1 MRQIILLS
9 FALFWALPSL
19 FTQGSFDGCNPDVL
33 LAVDDHYIIQ
43 EEDLPSFTANLLSN
57 DIIGM
62 DAFVSI
68 EGLPPCF
75 QAEQGTGYIFYT
87 GIADG
92 SSCCGTF
99 NFVYTLLTGTDLFCT
114 AEVTITVECGTDK
127 GDCSVIVLE
136 PRVVTDPD
144 INGDGTT
151 VDDST
156 AACVYVCE
164 NSITT
169 ILAPYSNQN
178 TYDWTITGGTLIGPL
193 QDPASVEVQWT
204 TIGEGSITVT
214 ITGPAGITVIQQC
227 VIVGEAPTAG
237 FTAPSPV
244 CLETDVQFL
253 STSTPGADHFWDFG
267 DGNHS
272 GDGNP
277 IHAYTT
283 PGTYTVILTVT
294 APLLNAEGDTVC
306 CCQDTYAMDI
316 EVLDEKGPDIECI
329 STLCEGDSAC
339 YWTTSG
345 CSGAT
350 YIWTVTDANGDNVTI
365 DGQNSPEICLQ
376 WDQGPFGQVSLQI
389 QGCGGICDQPTTV
402 QVPIIS
408 STALISGPEIV
419 CPGEA
424 AIYSV
429 PKWMDV
435 VYDWAV
441 TGGTVVNEDGNQISI
456 IWGPAGVG
464 TIHVEYE
471 SPFLG
476 GLQGHAYPDCAGAG
490 DLTVEILPELEF
502 LSAPNQACVD
512 QSLTFQVNDPA
523 VTWSVNAPAT
533 GTSSG
538 ALFTVD
544 FPSAGVYTV
553 TATGTP
559 GMFCNPEV
567 SVTVLISDAPN
578 PVIVGPLEGCTGED
592 LLYAIDNPEPGVNYL
607 WSVPAGQGTLSSF
620 FGTNTTV
627 NWSSTSA
634 THQLTVNASSS
645 SAPVC
650 NATASLNFTAQFPV
664 TPTGLN
670 DYVSCANQIEAYTL
684 STSGAPDGETF
695 TWTIVPATAGS
706 VVDGQGTD
714 QVEIQWN
721 DYMSNATVEVTS
733 SLCGIHEVGTFTVN
747 VNPQPEPVISQS
759 GYLCPGA
766 ISPATLSTTTAYNT
780 YAWTSPSSPPTPPG
794 SPFAV
799 TTGGQ
804 HSVLVT
810 DFNGCEGTAYFTV
823 DAAPVPVALI
833 SSPDPQTICLPHSSS
848 TVSMYT
854 PSAAGWTHLWNTGG
868 TGSSETHTV
877 QNSPGLYTYNVTT
890 TIAATGCQAT
900 DSYTLQEENCVG
912 PGPCTPADQL
922 DPTATVNCNTVTVD
936 DGSVIATG
944 TTWDYDDG
952 TPPTSSNTHT
962 YTEAKC
968 YTIWATAQVPDLGNF
983 GSFCTV
989 TDYVGVCIPLAAD
1002 FSYEING
1009 CTDVAF
1015 TDLASFIDE
1024 AGMGNDIVSWD
1035 WNFGDSNGVTG
1046 DLVNFPGNISPSH
1059 NYSGGGSYTVTLTV
1073 TAANGCTATATQT
1086 VTIGSVGVP
1095 SITIETPLCVGQ
1107 PGTHS
1112 ASATNAVNYTWAFPD
1127 GVAFQGDTIEHT
1139 FTSVPANN
1147 IITVTAEDAQGCT
1160 QSATATVTVH
1170 PEPADPFAATL
1181 DEIVCSDPGTAL
1193 LQAMPGFDTYQWSDE
1208 NGANIPGATMDNYTA
1223 GPGEYYVS
1231 ITDANGCPRTSGPIS
1246 VQVLPDLSPTIIGPS
1261 IVCGTDN
1268 AFFQTVGSFSTY
1280 KWLVDGNLYSTAST
1294 LTLSGAPGTVHN
1306 IELVVTDANNC
1317 PHSSGVHNVQ
1327 WVDDVLFT
1335 LTSPNVP
1342 PCAGDD
1348 VLIEVDPVQPGVN
1361 YSWNIGATGTSITV
1375 QNAGIYTATG
1385 VNANGCYH
1393 SASFEVLPV
1402 PDLCAVPTGCYENCG
1417 PDTLCAPEGY
1427 AAYQWFLNQTAI
1439 AGANDPC
1446 LVVNAS
1452 GIYNVMATNANG
1464 CSAMSGDL
1472 EFTLLDCSC
1481 NIEPLY
1487 TITDDCCV
1495 SLSFDNQ
1502 STIDLTHLSVHTHGE
1517 PALFSPSADFNILN
1531 LGPDEVDLSYIAGP
1545 LPQGVINDAVV
1556 VCFDEPGAHV
1566 IGWSW
1571 FGPDSLFCEDEF
1583 GFECPGDTVP
1593 SDSTCIT
1600 MISGDIDCLEDG
1612 SGWDYNFT
1620 LCNGSSNPYNVGYFT
1635 LSTVLP
1641 PGLSIDQTVFDLGA
1655 GIAPG
1660 DCMDFSVTLTGN
1672 TNVSDACF
1680 MVSAHESDPALDP
1693 NTACCY
1699 LEHCVELPPCDTD
1712 CATMVLF
1719 DSSNCDA
1726 DGYHLEFGVSN
1737 NSSYTFGQ
1745 LQMSYPGQSG
1755 TIVQWVT
1762 GISIVPMTS
1771 DILNVDLDPNTLG
1784 ESPFC
1789 IDLVFYEAGAAGE
1802 WLECC
1807 HVEWCIDLP
1816 PCDGEV
1822 FGCTD
1827 PTAINYNPNATIDD
1841 GSCIFEGDCYGPS
1854 DPTYPCPEVYDPV
1867 CGCDGVTY
1875 TNSCFAEM
1883 VHGILYWTPG
1893 PCGSTEVEGCTNPSA
1908 VNYDPDATVDDGS
1921 CIWDTCVLPT
1931 LINPYYP
1938 CTEEYDPVCGCDGMT
1953 YANACYAM
1961 YSGGLISWTQGACEG
1976 GGGGPLEPDTCPTD
1990 INGDGGTTVADLL
2003 LVLGEFANECD

>member
-1 MRQIILLS
+1 
-9 FALFWALPSL
+9 
-19 FTQGSFDGCNPDVL
+19 
-33 LAVDDHYIIQ
+33 
-43 EEDLPSFTANLLSN
+43 
-57 DIIGM
+57 
-62 DAFVSI
+62 
-68 EGLPPCF
+68 
-75 QAEQGTGYIFYT
+75 
-87 GIADG
+87 
-92 SSCCGTF
+92 
-99 NFVYTLLTGTDLFCT
+99 
-114 AEVTITVECGTDK
+114 
-127 GDCSVIVLE
+127 
-136 PRVVTDPD
+136 
-144 INGDGTT
+144 
-151 VDDST
+151 
-156 AACVYVCE
+156 
-164 NSITT
+164 
-169 ILAPYSNQN
+169 
-178 TYDWTITGGTLIGPL
+178 
-193 QDPASVEVQWT
+193 
-204 TIGEGSITVT
+204 
-214 ITGPAGITVIQQC
+214 
-227 VIVGEAPTAG
+227 
-237 FTAPSPV
+237 
-244 CLETDVQFL
+244 
-253 STSTPGADHFWDFG
+253 
-267 DGNHS
+267 
-272 GDGNP
+272 
-277 IHAYTT
+277 
-283 PGTYTVILTVT
+283 
-294 APLLNAEGDTVC
+294 
-306 CCQDTYAMDI
+306 
-316 EVLDEKGPDIECI
+316 
-329 STLCEGDSAC
+329 
-339 YWTTSG
+339 
-345 CSGAT
+345 

-441 TGGTVVNEDGNQISI
+441 TGGTVANEDGNQISI

-592 LLYAIDNPEPGVNYL
+592 LLYAIDNPEPGVNYF

-650 NATASLNFTAQFPV
+650 NATASLTFTAQFPV

-721 DYMSNATVEVTS
+721 DYTGNATVEVTS

-780 YAWTSPSSPPTPPG
+780 YAWTSPSSPPTTPG
-794 SPFAV
+794 SPFTVA
-799 TTGGQ
+799 TGGQ

-823 DAAPVPVALI
+823 EAAPVPVALI
-833 SSPDPQTICLPHSSS
+833 SSPDPQTICLPHSSN
-848 TVSMYT
+848 TVSMFT

-912 PGPCTPADQL
+912 SGPCTPADQL

-962 YTEAKC
+962 YAEAKC

-1009 CTDVAF
+1009 CTDVDF
-1015 TDLASFIDE
+1015 TDLASYIDE
-1024 AGMGNDIVSWD
+1024 PGMGNDIVSWAWD
-1035 WNFGDSNGVTG
+1035 FGDGNGVTG
-1046 DLVNFPGNISPSH
+1046 DLVNFPGNINPSH
-1059 NYSGGGSYTVTLTV
+1059 SYSGGGSYTVTLTV

-1086 VTIGSVGVP
+1086 VTIGSVGAP

-1127 GVAFQGDTIEHT
+1127 GVAFQGDIIEHT

-1147 IITVTAEDAQGCT
+1147 VITVTAEDAQGCT

-1170 PEPADPFAATL
+1170 PEPDDPFAATL

-1208 NGANIPGATMDNYTA
+1208 NGTDISGATMDNYTA

-1261 IVCGTDN
+1261 VVCGTDD
-1268 AFFQTVGSFSTY
+1268 AFFQATGSFTTY
-1280 KWLVDGNLYSTAST
+1280 KWLVDGNLYSTAPT

-1306 IELVVTDANNC
+1306 IELVVTDANGC

-1348 VLIEVDPVQPGVN
+1348 VLIEINPVQPGVN

-1375 QNAGIYTATG
+1375 QNAGVYIATG

-1427 AAYQWFLNQTAI
+1427 VAYQWFLNQTAI

-1452 GIYNVMATNANG
+1452 GIYNVMATNSNG

-1502 STIDLTHLSVHTHGE
+1502 STIDLTHLSVHSHGE

-1531 LGPDEVDLSYIAGP
+1531 LGPDEVDLSYTASP
-1545 LPQGVINDAVV
+1545 LPQGVINEAVV
-1556 VCFDEPGAHV
+1556 VCFDQPGTHV

-1635 LSTVLP
+1635 LSTLLP
-1641 PGLSIDQTVFDLGA
+1641 PGLSIDQTVFDLGT

-1680 MVSAHESDPALDP
+1680 MVSAHESDPAIHP

-1699 LEHCVELPPCDTD
+1699 LEHCVELPPCDSD

-1762 GISIVPMTS
+1762 GISILPMTS
-1771 DILNVDLDPNTLG
+1771 DVLNVDLDPNTLG

-1789 IDLVFYEAGAAGE
+1789 IDLVFYEAGAPGE

-1841 GSCIFEGDCYGPS
+1841 GSCI
-1854 DPTYPCPEVYDPV
+1854 
-1867 CGCDGVTY
+1867 
-1875 TNSCFAEM
+1875 
-1883 VHGILYWTPG
+1883 
-1893 PCGSTEVEGCTNPSA
+1893 
-1908 VNYDPDATVDDGS
+1908 
-1921 CIWDTCVLPT
+1921 WDTCVLPS

-1961 YSGGLISWTQGACEG
+1961 YFGGLVSWTQGACEG
-1976 GGGGPLEPDTCPTD
+1976 SSGDPLEPNTCPTD

>member
-1 MRQIILLS
+1 MRQVLLLLH
-9 FALFWALPSL
+9 ALLWAIPSL
-19 FTQGSFDGCNPDVL
+19 YSQGSFDGCDPDVL
-33 LAVDDHYIIQ
+33 LAVDDNYIIQ
-43 EEDLPSFTANLLSN
+43 EADLPSFTANLLNN

-75 QAEQGTGYIFYT
+75 QAEQGTGYIFYA
-87 GIADG
+87 GSADG

-114 AEVTITVECGTDK
+114 AEVTITVECGSDK

-136 PRVVTDPD
+136 PGVVTDPD
-144 INGDGTT
+144 VNGDGTT
-151 VDDST
+151 VDDSA

-169 ILAPYSNQN
+169 VLAPYSDQN
-178 TYDWTITGGTLIGPL
+178 TYDWIVNGGALIGPL

-204 TIGEGSITVT
+204 TVGEGSITVT
-214 ITGPAGITVIQQC
+214 ITGPAGTEVIQQC

-272 GDGNP
+272 GDVNP
-277 IHAYTT
+277 IYAYTT

-376 WDQGPFGQVSLQI
+376 WDQGPFGEVSLQI

-435 VYDWAV
+435 VYDWDV

-592 LLYAIDNPEPGVNYL
+592 LLYAIDNPEPGVNYF

-721 DYMSNATVEVTS
+721 DYTGNATVEVTS

-780 YAWTSPSSPPTPPG
+780 YAWTSPSSPPTTPG
-794 SPFAV
+794 SPFTVA
-799 TTGGQ
+799 TGGQ

-810 DFNGCEGTAYFTV
+810 DFNGCKGTAYFTV
-823 DAAPVPVALI
+823 EAAPVPVALI

-848 TVSMYT
+848 TVSMFT

-890 TIAATGCQAT
+890 TIAATGC
-900 DSYTLQEENCVG
+900 
-912 PGPCTPADQL
+912 
-922 DPTATVNCNTVTVD
+922 
-936 DGSVIATG
+936 
-944 TTWDYDDG
+944 
-952 TPPTSSNTHT
+952 
-962 YTEAKC
+962 
-968 YTIWATAQVPDLGNF
+968 
-983 GSFCTV
+983 
-989 TDYVGVCIPLAAD
+989 
-1002 FSYEING
+1002 
-1009 CTDVAF
+1009 
-1015 TDLASFIDE
+1015 
-1024 AGMGNDIVSWD
+1024 
-1035 WNFGDSNGVTG
+1035 
-1046 DLVNFPGNISPSH
+1046 
-1059 NYSGGGSYTVTLTV
+1059 
-1073 TAANGCTATATQT
+1073 
-1086 VTIGSVGVP
+1086 
-1095 SITIETPLCVGQ
+1095 
-1107 PGTHS
+1107 
-1112 ASATNAVNYTWAFPD
+1112 
-1127 GVAFQGDTIEHT
+1127 
-1139 FTSVPANN
+1139 
-1147 IITVTAEDAQGCT
+1147 
-1160 QSATATVTVH
+1160 
-1170 PEPADPFAATL
+1170 
-1181 DEIVCSDPGTAL
+1181 
-1193 LQAMPGFDTYQWSDE
+1193 
-1208 NGANIPGATMDNYTA
+1208 
-1223 GPGEYYVS
+1223 
-1231 ITDANGCPRTSGPIS
+1231 
-1246 VQVLPDLSPTIIGPS
+1246 
-1261 IVCGTDN
+1261 
-1268 AFFQTVGSFSTY
+1268 
-1280 KWLVDGNLYSTAST
+1280 
-1294 LTLSGAPGTVHN
+1294 
-1306 IELVVTDANNC
+1306 
-1317 PHSSGVHNVQ
+1317 
-1327 WVDDVLFT
+1327 
-1335 LTSPNVP
+1335 
-1342 PCAGDD
+1342 
-1348 VLIEVDPVQPGVN
+1348 
-1361 YSWNIGATGTSITV
+1361 
-1375 QNAGIYTATG
+1375 
-1385 VNANGCYH
+1385 
-1393 SASFEVLPV
+1393 
-1402 PDLCAVPTGCYENCG
+1402 
-1417 PDTLCAPEGY
+1417 
-1427 AAYQWFLNQTAI
+1427 
-1439 AGANDPC
+1439 
-1446 LVVNAS
+1446 
-1452 GIYNVMATNANG
+1452 
-1464 CSAMSGDL
+1464 
-1472 EFTLLDCSC
+1472 
-1481 NIEPLY
+1481 
-1487 TITDDCCV
+1487 
-1495 SLSFDNQ
+1495 
-1502 STIDLTHLSVHTHGE
+1502 
-1517 PALFSPSADFNILN
+1517 
-1531 LGPDEVDLSYIAGP
+1531 
-1545 LPQGVINDAVV
+1545 
-1556 VCFDEPGAHV
+1556 
-1566 IGWSW
+1566 
-1571 FGPDSLFCEDEF
+1571 
-1583 GFECPGDTVP
+1583 
-1593 SDSTCIT
+1593 
-1600 MISGDIDCLEDG
+1600 
-1612 SGWDYNFT
+1612 
-1620 LCNGSSNPYNVGYFT
+1620 
-1635 LSTVLP
+1635 
-1641 PGLSIDQTVFDLGA
+1641 
-1655 GIAPG
+1655 
-1660 DCMDFSVTLTGN
+1660 
-1672 TNVSDACF
+1672 
-1680 MVSAHESDPALDP
+1680 
-1693 NTACCY
+1693 
-1699 LEHCVELPPCDTD
+1699 
-1712 CATMVLF
+1712 
-1719 DSSNCDA
+1719 
-1726 DGYHLEFGVSN
+1726 
-1737 NSSYTFGQ
+1737 
-1745 LQMSYPGQSG
+1745 
-1755 TIVQWVT
+1755 
-1762 GISIVPMTS
+1762 
-1771 DILNVDLDPNTLG
+1771 
-1784 ESPFC
+1784 
-1789 IDLVFYEAGAAGE
+1789 
-1802 WLECC
+1802 
-1807 HVEWCIDLP
+1807 
-1816 PCDGEV
+1816 
-1822 FGCTD
+1822 
-1827 PTAINYNPNATIDD
+1827 
-1841 GSCIFEGDCYGPS
+1841 
-1854 DPTYPCPEVYDPV
+1854 
-1867 CGCDGVTY
+1867 
-1875 TNSCFAEM
+1875 
-1883 VHGILYWTPG
+1883 
-1893 PCGSTEVEGCTNPSA
+1893 
-1908 VNYDPDATVDDGS
+1908 
-1921 CIWDTCVLPT
+1921 
-1931 LINPYYP
+1931 
-1938 CTEEYDPVCGCDGMT
+1938 
-1953 YANACYAM
+1953 
-1961 YSGGLISWTQGACEG
+1961 
-1976 GGGGPLEPDTCPTD
+1976 
-1990 INGDGGTTVADLL
+1990 
-2003 LVLGEFANECD
+2003 

>member
-1 MRQIILLS
+1 MRQVLLLLP
-9 FALFWALPSL
+9 ALLWAIPSL
-19 FTQGSFDGCNPDVL
+19 YSQGSFDGCDPDVL

-43 EEDLPSFTANLLSN
+43 EADLPSFTANLLNN

-75 QAEQGTGYIFYT
+75 QAEQATGYIFYT
-87 GIADG
+87 GSADG

-136 PRVVTDPD
+136 PGVVTDPD
-144 INGDGTT
+144 VNGDGTA
-151 VDDST
+151 VDDSA

-169 ILAPYSNQN
+169 VLAPYSDQN
-178 TYDWTITGGTLIGPL
+178 TYDWIVNGGALIGPL

-204 TIGEGSITVT
+204 TVGEGSITVT
-214 ITGPAGITVIQQC
+214 ITGPTGTEVIQQC

-272 GDGNP
+272 GDVNP

-350 YIWTVTDANGDNVTI
+350 YNWTVTDANGNNVNIT
-365 DGQNSPEICLQ
+365 GQGTPEICLQ
-376 WDQGPFGQVSLQI
+376 WDQGPYGEVSLQI

-424 AIYSV
+424 AIYTV

-441 TGGTVVNEDGNQISI
+441 TGGTVANEDGNQISI

-592 LLYAIDNPEPGVNYL
+592 LLCAIDNPEPGVNYF

-706 VVDGQGTD
+706 VVYGQGTD

-721 DYMSNATVEVTS
+721 DYTGNATVEVTS

-780 YAWTSPSSPPTPPG
+780 YAWTSPSSPPTTPG
-794 SPFAV
+794 SPFTVA
-799 TTGGQ
+799 TGGQ

-823 DAAPVPVALI
+823 EAAPVPVALI

-877 QNSPGLYTYNVTT
+877 QSSPGLYTYNVTT

-922 DPTATVNCNTVTVD
+922 DPTATVNCNSVTVD

-962 YTEAKC
+962 YAEAKC

-1009 CTDVAF
+1009 CTDVDF
-1015 TDLASFIDE
+1015 TDLASYIDE
-1024 AGMGNDIVSWD
+1024 PGMGNDIVSWAWD
-1035 WNFGDSNGVTG
+1035 FGDGNGVTG
-1046 DLVNFPGNISPSH
+1046 DLVNFPGNINPSH
-1059 NYSGGGSYTVTLTV
+1059 SYSGGGSYTVTLTV

-1127 GVAFQGDTIEHT
+1127 GVAFQGDIIEHT

-1147 IITVTAEDAQGCT
+1147 VITVTAEDAQGCT

-1193 LQAMPGFDTYQWSDE
+1193 LQAMLGFDTYQWSDE
-1208 NGANIPGATMDNYTA
+1208 NGADIPGATMDNYTA

-1261 IVCGTDN
+1261 VVCGTDN
-1268 AFFQTVGSFSTY
+1268 AFFQATGSFSTY
-1280 KWLVDGNLYSTAST
+1280 NWLVDGNLYSTAPT

-1306 IELVVTDANNC
+1306 IELVVTDANGC

-1348 VLIEVDPVQPGVN
+1348 VLIEINPVQPGVN

-1375 QNAGIYTATG
+1375 QNAGVYIATG

-1427 AAYQWFLNQTAI
+1427 VAYQWFLNQTAI

-1452 GIYNVMATNANG
+1452 GIYNVMATNSNG

-1502 STIDLTHLSVHTHGE
+1502 STIDLTHLSVHSHGE

-1531 LGPDEVDLSYIAGP
+1531 LGPDEVDLSYTASP
-1545 LPQGVINDAVV
+1545 LPQGVINEAVV
-1556 VCFDEPGAHV
+1556 VCFDGPGTHV

-1635 LSTVLP
+1635 LSTLLP

-1680 MVSAHESDPALDP
+1680 MVSAHESDPAIHP
-1693 NTACCY
+1693 NAACCY
-1699 LEHCVELPPCDTD
+1699 LEHCVELPPCDSD

-1762 GISIVPMTS
+1762 GISILPMTS
-1771 DILNVDLDPNTLG
+1771 DVLNVDLDPNTLG

-1789 IDLVFYEAGAAGE
+1789 IDLVFYEAGAPGE

-1841 GSCIFEGDCYGPS
+1841 GSCI
-1854 DPTYPCPEVYDPV
+1854 
-1867 CGCDGVTY
+1867 
-1875 TNSCFAEM
+1875 
-1883 VHGILYWTPG
+1883 
-1893 PCGSTEVEGCTNPSA
+1893 
-1908 VNYDPDATVDDGS
+1908 
-1921 CIWDTCVLPT
+1921 WDTCVLPS

-1961 YSGGLISWTQGACEG
+1961 YFGGLVSWTQGACEG
-1976 GGGGPLEPDTCPTD
+1976 NGGDPLEPNTCPTD